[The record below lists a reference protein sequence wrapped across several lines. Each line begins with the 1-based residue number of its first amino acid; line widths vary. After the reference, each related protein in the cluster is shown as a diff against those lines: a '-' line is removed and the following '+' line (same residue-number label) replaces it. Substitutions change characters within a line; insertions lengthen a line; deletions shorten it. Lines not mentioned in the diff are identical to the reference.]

1 MSIESDLEA
10 AILQLARAR
19 GPGKS
24 ICPSE
29 AAKAVGQGRG
39 VDWHGLMQPA
49 RRAAVRLALEGRAV
63 ILRKGK
69 PVDPTDFRGVYR
81 ITVPHED

>member
-1 MSIESDLEA
+1 MTIDSDLET

-19 GPGKS
+19 GPDKS

-29 AAKAVGQGRG
+29 AAKAVGGARG
-39 VDWHGLMQPA
+39 MDWHALMQPA
-49 RRAAVRLALEGRAV
+49 RRAAVRLAMEGRAV

-81 ITVPHED
+81 ITVPRED

>member
-1 MSIESDLEA
+1 MTIDSDLET